1 MAIFSRRTLQRLI
14 DENAAFLKPR
24 HLRDHVNK
32 LNVIGGEQILDTE
45 WKLVLL
51 NIFSKVGAVTHEPD
65 LRGIKSKPDIQF
77 KSPQIDFIADVA
89 CVSDKGAD
97 EHNPVQALYDR
108 LMDIALEKRLRGN
121 SFGLNVEGNHT
132 QIVKGKTRPQLKI
145 PSRPRFDQEV
155 FNDSFFRFMDDVQR
169 SPSETRAHSVIT
181 EQLHFTITY
190 DPRQLSAMMS
200 HLGFTGL
207 TLIDQNVIYNRLQ
220 EKAEKLIGVEESA
233 LLGVM
238 LCDGDCEALRSH
250 RHFSS
255 YHVDDVVHHFLRRY
269 PEMCFVITF
278 RAVQEFGYA
287 KQNGFATTLYIGD
300 SHKAHINA
308 IESTL
313 REAARFLPEPERDA
327 TNARHL
333 INSRAGHAGDSFIG
347 GLTVGGNE
355 IKISARVVLDL
366 LCGRLSQEMF
376 NERYSV
382 NPFEFERQQGHL
394 ISEVIVERSGE
405 IHDDDWLRIRFS
417 EQPDPAVSP
426 FKLPVRR

>member
-14 DENAAFLKPR
+14 NENAAFLRPR
-24 HLRDHVNK
+24 QLRDHVSK

-45 WKLVLL
+45 WEVVLL
-51 NIFSKVGAVTHEPD
+51 NVFSKVGSVTHEPQ
-65 LRGIKSKPDIQF
+65 LAGIKSKPDIHF
-77 KSPQIDFIADVA
+77 KSSQESFIADVA
-89 CVSDKGAD
+89 CVSDKGTD
-97 EHNPVQALYDR
+97 EQNPVQALYDR
-108 LMDIALEKRLRGN
+108 LMDIVLEKRLRGN
-121 SFGLNVEGNHT
+121 SFGLRVEGNHT
-132 QIVKGKTRPQLKI
+132 QMLKGKRRPQLKI
-145 PSRPRFDQEV
+145 PPRARFDQEV
-155 FNDSFFRFMDDVQR
+155 FNDSFHRFIDDVR
-169 SPSETRAHSVIT
+169 HSPMERRVHSVIT
-181 EQLHFTITY
+181 ETLHFTISY
-190 DPRQLSAMMS
+190 DPRQRAAMMT

-207 TLIDQNVIYNRLQ
+207 TFVDQNVIYNRLQ
-220 EKAEKLIGVEESA
+220 EKAEKLIGVEEPA

-269 PEMCFVITF
+269 PEMCFVMTF
-278 RAVQEFGYA
+278 RAVQEFGYE
-287 KQNGFATTLYIGD
+287 KQNGFATMLYIGD

-308 IESTL
+308 IESIL
-313 REAARFLPEPERDA
+313 REAGQFLPEPERDA

-333 INSRAGHAGDSFIG
+333 INSRASHAGDSFIG

-394 ISEVIVERSGE
+394 ISEVILEGGGE
-405 IHDDDWLRIRFS
+405 THDDDWLRIRFS

-426 FKLPVRR
+426 FKAPVRR